1 MSARR
6 FNPLS
11 PSKRKRQRPTQSRP
25 SGLFLLPDAPRTRL
39 PPATRTLG
47 LPRHPDH
54 LTIATRTY
62 TQVLNS
68 QSSSR
73 PNQPDDPHDPFL
85 SGNDASNNEFNETLY
100 HFVGDDV
107 PNRNH
112 QKRQRQWSQ
121 WQHETIPSLVQP
133 YLSILRKTSS
143 LREPP
148 TPPPPHDCSCGGSRL
163 LRVICVYFERMPQPP
178 MLFLIISLILL

>member
-25 SGLFLLPDAPRTRL
+25 SGLFLLSEAPRTRL

-62 TQVLNS
+62 TQLVNPPS
-68 QSSSR
+68 ASR
-73 PNQPDDPHDPFL
+73 PDRPDDPQDPFL
-85 SGNDASNNEFNETLY
+85 SEDNATNNEFNDTLY
-100 HFVGDDV
+100 HFVGDDDV
-107 PNRNH
+107 NRNH
-112 QKRQRQWSQ
+112 QKRQRQWYN

-133 YLSILRKTSS
+133 FLSIFRETSS

-148 TPPPPHDCSCGGSRL
+148 APAPPYDCSCGSGRSL
-163 LRVICVYFERMPQPP
+163 KVICVYFERMSHPLLVALI
-178 MLFLIISLILL
+178 MLLIAL